1 MQVQVLGTG
10 VTRVRRLL
18 LARARLQAC
27 VATVKVWSREMKEV
41 NRCFSWSV
49 NTATALGM
57 IIAVLSFVMFVTLVI
72 GSWSCGT
79 SRVTPPRHA
88 ARCSPLS
95 RSRTRLS
102 GRRGSCR

>member
-10 VTRVRRLL
+10 VTRVWRLL

-41 NRCFSWSV
+41 KRCFSWSV

-57 IIAVLSFVMFVTLVI
+57 IIAVLSFVMLVTLVI

-79 SRVTPPRHA
+79 SRVTRSA
-88 ARCSPLS
+88 SNEGSPKVRNHGEGLY
-95 RSRTRLS
+95 
-102 GRRGSCR
+102 